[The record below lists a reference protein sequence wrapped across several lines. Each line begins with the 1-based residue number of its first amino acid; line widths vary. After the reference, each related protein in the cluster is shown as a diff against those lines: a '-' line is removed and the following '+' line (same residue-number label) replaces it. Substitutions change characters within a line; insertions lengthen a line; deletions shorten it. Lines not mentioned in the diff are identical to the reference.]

1 MILKPQD
8 VLILLKLVAGGNET
22 WAYNRLSVSLSM
34 SSAEV
39 HAGIKRALTARLAT
53 MGDGRVRPHRR
64 NLEEFVIHGTKYVF
78 VPDRGELTRGIPTGW
93 AAAPLN
99 LKFTLN
105 DDMPPVWPFAEGDV
119 RGQSFSPIY
128 KSAPQAARNDSQL
141 YELLVLVDALRGGNA
156 REHEMAAFEFKSRL
170 KRYDEIRQ
178 SQH

>member
-8 VLILLKLVAGGNET
+8 VLILLKLVAGGNGS
-22 WAYNRLSVSLSM
+22 WAYNRLSVSLNM

-39 HAGIKRALTARLAT
+39 HAGIKRALAARLAT
-53 MGDGRVRPHRR
+53 MRDGRVRPHRR
-64 NLEEFVIHGTKYVF
+64 NLEEFIIHGIKYVF
-78 VPDRGELTRGIPTGW
+78 VPDRGELTRGMPTGW

-99 LKFTLN
+99 RNFTLN
-105 DDMPPVWPFAEGDV
+105 DDPPPVWPFSEGDV

-128 KSAPQAARNDSQL
+128 KSAPQAARNDPQL

-156 REHEMAAFEFKSRL
+156 REHEMAVIEFKARL
-170 KRYDEIRQ
+170 QRYDEIRQ